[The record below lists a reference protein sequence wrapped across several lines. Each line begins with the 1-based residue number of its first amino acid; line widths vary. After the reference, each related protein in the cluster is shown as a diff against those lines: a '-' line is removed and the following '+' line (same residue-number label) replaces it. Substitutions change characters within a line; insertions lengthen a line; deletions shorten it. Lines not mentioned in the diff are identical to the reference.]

1 MPGTEFERERRRLR
15 REIETDMRD
24 CASATGRDTLSA
36 RVIAAIETVPRDRF
50 VPPGMQPSAYENRP
64 LSIGLG
70 QTISQ
75 PFIVALMT
83 DMLDPGPDD
92 VVLEIGTGSGYQAA
106 VLAQL
111 VRRVYSIETL
121 PELAQTAR
129 EHLEGLHYH
138 NVEVRVGDGHLG
150 WAEHAPYDAII
161 VTAAAPEI
169 PPALLDQLKP
179 GGRMVIPVGLRYM
192 TQDLVL
198 VTKDADGET
207 HCRSILPVAFVPLV
221 ESGAADTDT
230 PAPD

>member
-1 MPGTEFERERRRLR
+1 MEFERERRRLR

-24 CASATGRDTLSA
+24 CASVTGRDTLSP
-36 RVIAAIETVPRDRF
+36 RVIAAIESVPRDRF
-50 VPPGMQPSAYENRP
+50 VPPDMQPSAYENRP

-121 PELAQTAR
+121 PELARTAR
-129 EHLEGLHYH
+129 EHLEGLGYH

-161 VTAAAPEI
+161 VTAAAPGI

-198 VTKDADGET
+198 ITKDANGET
-207 HCRSILPVAFVPLV
+207 HHRSILPVAFVPLV
-221 ESGAADTDT
+221 ESGAAETDT
-230 PAPD
+230 PARH